1 MELDKLIE
9 IRSTQLNGVWYEL
22 HVDATEER
30 FIMDIFAEKGEVTD
44 EIREALEK
52 AVANI
57 DNI

>member
-1 MELDKLIE
+1 MHLDKLIE
-9 IRSTQLNGVWYEL
+9 ILGHQHNGVWYEL